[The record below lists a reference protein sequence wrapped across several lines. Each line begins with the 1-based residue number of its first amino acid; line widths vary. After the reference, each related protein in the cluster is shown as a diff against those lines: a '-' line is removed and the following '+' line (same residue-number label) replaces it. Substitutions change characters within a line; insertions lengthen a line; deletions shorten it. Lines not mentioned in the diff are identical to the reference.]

1 MKDVAVPSSRLPT
14 GRLASYLE
22 IARFDHT
29 TKHIFVIP
37 GIVLALVLREPSLD
51 GILLRVLLGAVS
63 VVMIASANYVI
74 NEWLDREFD
83 AYHPT
88 KSKRAS
94 VRDSLDA
101 RFVYAE
107 YFIFVAVG
115 LLAAFALGPL
125 FFVVSLLFL
134 ISGLLYNVPPFRLK
148 DRVYVDVLSESL
160 NNPLRLALGWV
171 MVDPISLPPSSLLLC
186 YWMGGAF
193 LMGAKRLSE
202 YRDIAAGPGVGVLH
216 LYRRSFRA
224 YTEERL
230 LIACFMY
237 ANLASFFLAVFLIKY
252 RVEYVIAFPFV
263 ALLFS
268 IYLWLA
274 FRKNSVAQRPERL
287 FRSRRLMGT
296 VGITAAVFVIMSFI
310 DVPWLQ
316 ALSIPHFI
324 AIVKPGW

>member
-1 MKDVAVPSSRLPT
+1 MQTEVVS
-14 GRLASYLE
+14 GRLSDYLTL
-22 IARFDHT
+22 ARFDHT
-29 TKHIFVIP
+29 TKHVFIIP
-37 GIVLALVLREPSLD
+37 GIVLALVLRQPAD
-51 GILLRVLLGAVS
+51 DLLFRIVLGLMSA
-63 VVMIASANYVI
+63 VMIASANYVI

-83 AYHPT
+83 AHHPT
-88 KSKRAS
+88 KSARAA
-94 VRDSLDA
+94 VRAHLDPRLIYTEYVALSLL
-101 RFVYAE
+101 
-107 YFIFVAVG
+107 G
-115 LLAAFALGPL
+115 LLPALALGPL
-125 FFVVSLLFL
+125 FFIAALLFL
-134 ISGLLYNVPPFRLK
+134 LSGFLYNVRPFRLK

-160 NNPLRLALGWV
+160 NNPIRLVLGWV
-171 MVDPISLPPSSLLLC
+171 MVDPTSLPPASLLLC

-252 RVEYVIAFPFV
+252 RAEYVLSFPFV
-263 ALLFS
+263 AGLFS
-268 IYLWLA
+268 LYLWLS

-287 FRSRRLMGT
+287 FRSRRLVAT
-296 VGITAAVFVIMSFI
+296 VAATTAVFVVMTFL

-316 ALSIPHFI
+316 ALSVPHFV
-324 AIVKPGW
+324 AFVRSGW